1 VPRVEEGR
9 EERRSLVKKKHRTE
23 DVEDRDYKTASG
35 RKRERERERERD
47 HEVESNQK
55 KRERTFYKNVEF
67 RNLSLLLLSM
77 LSSAVPHICTW

>member
-1 VPRVEEGR
+1 MSKIATVKPHRVGR
-9 EERRSLVKKKHRTE
+9 EK
-23 DVEDRDYKTASG
+23 
-35 RKRERERERERD
+35 ERERERD